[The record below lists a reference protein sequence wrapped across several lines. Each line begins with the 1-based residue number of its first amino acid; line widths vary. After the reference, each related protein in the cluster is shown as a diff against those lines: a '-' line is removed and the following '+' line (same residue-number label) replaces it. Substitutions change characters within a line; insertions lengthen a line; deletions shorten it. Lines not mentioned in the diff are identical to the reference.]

1 MPRSTLQLRT
11 VASIR
16 RLRRLDSC
24 HCRRDAR
31 CSDGSVFV
39 IVVVLLIAALVP
51 GLNLAGYWLYALT
64 MSRQIEP
71 MAHGAVA

>member
-1 MPRSTLQLRT
+1 M
-11 VASIR
+11 
-16 RLRRLDSC
+16 
-24 HCRRDAR
+24 
-31 CSDGSVFV
+31 GSVFV

-71 MAHGAVA
+71 TAHGAVA